1 MLLKAIPVTDLTAD
15 SYRNLAYGNLVL
27 IGGGG
32 GGGREREKNKKRE
45 RDRDREKRS
54 LFGLTVRVYHYSCF
68 SHLVFYKSLCEPCFY
83 PTFSCN
89 KPAPEEGSLPK
100 IWEFY
105 AHFLFYFDFSSYIY

>member
-1 MLLKAIPVTDLTAD
+1 MFLKASPVTDLTAKN
-15 SYRNLAYGNLVL
+15 YRNLAYRNLVL
-27 IGGGG
+27 IGG
-32 GGGREREKNKKRE
+32 KKRE
-45 RDRDREKRS
+45 GERQRQTEKKRS

-89 KPAPEEGSLPK
+89 KPTPEEGSLPK

-105 AHFLFYFDFSSYIY
+105 AHFLFYFDFVSHIYILGAVK